1 MEEYKKVTNYNN
13 YSISNFG
20 NVRNDKY
27 DRILKLGSRGNGY
40 YFIKLFNNGKKITI
54 DVHRLVAIAF
64 IENLDNKTCVDH
76 IDNNKLNNNINNKN
90 NNNKFKMGYTP
101 R

>member
-1 MEEYKKVTNYNN
+1 MEEYKKVTNYDN

-27 DRILKLGSRGNGY
+27 DRILKLQSSGRGY

-54 DVHRLVAIAF
+54 NVHRLVAFAF
-64 IENLDNKTCVDH
+64 IKNLDNKTCVDH
-76 IDNNKLNNNINNKN
+76 IDNNTLK
-90 NNNKFKMGYTP
+90 
-101 R
+101 